1 MGLLSIFIY
10 VYICLMDFNN
20 NHSMDEQLAFR
31 ISNWGVNTNIE
42 YKIPENSENNIKIY
56 IYDKI

>member
-1 MGLLSIFIY
+1 MG
-10 VYICLMDFNN
+10 FNN
-20 NHSMDEQLAFR
+20 NHSMDERLAFR